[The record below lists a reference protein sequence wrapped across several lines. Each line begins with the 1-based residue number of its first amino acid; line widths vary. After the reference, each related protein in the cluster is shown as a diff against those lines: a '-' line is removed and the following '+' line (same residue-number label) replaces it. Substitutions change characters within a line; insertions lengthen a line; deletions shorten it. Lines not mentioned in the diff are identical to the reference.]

1 MEESY
6 HIISNQLGK
15 DQHSKVYKIKGYHS
29 GIELIIKIYEDSRLI
44 HYNNETNIL
53 TLLNNSY
60 NTNDNNNIFIM
71 FKNIHFN
78 HNLFPIP
85 KEIKGNHLEF
95 LFYNFLPKLSL
106 LDYITNIDNQIKEI
120 HAKFLC
126 YKLLQEIE
134 KLHSINISHNKL
146 DISNIMFDDEF
157 NLKIIHFSEANIIN
171 DKYDKNKDLFLLG
184 QNIAK
189 ILSSKKFGTINYS
202 KKYNKYFIYGSDKG
216 KKLYMEES
224 KFWNTLKTLYNIN
237 ISEKFINF
245 FHILIDAKKSK
256 QTININELLKNE
268 WLEEIKQD
276 LEFIENTFKKDFKIF
291 YEEIIEDNIE
301 KNKINI
307 DIKNILDE
315 SQEMSEENFKYPKAN
330 YDFVCYNVREG
341 DDKDFKN
348 IMRKNENDFVKF
360 DYGKDKEEENL
371 NLRKKNDIKK
381 YKMTESS
388 EEEKEILSS
397 KDKEKSKTKKKKL
410 NEEKKSKKKLKK
422 KKELEESEEKEEEE
436 EEEEESSKEK
446 KPKRK
451 YKRIELSEEEEEE
464 FSQKENWKKPPKKKK
479 VYEEKE
485 ESSEEEEKESS
496 EEKKPKRKYKR
507 IELSEEEE
515 EEFSQKEKMEQNPQK
530 TKLYEE
536 KEELSEEEKGKRKKL
551 TEEQKELSDEEIVKK
566 KLKEEEMLDDI
577 ESSEYMEKEEER
589 GEEEDEEEESSKE
602 KKVRKKFR
610 MIQLSEEEK
619 EESSDEEKNIKKL
632 KKKELLKEKEES
644 SEEERYESSKEAK
657 RKCKYKNKELNLEE
671 TNKRKSIRKMKYK
684 MEEYPSRLVYGAD
697 LGNIQLSIEKEE
709 KTGKK
714 EEYQYEKLLNIKE
727 INPESNVEKG
737 GIEHKEAFYK
747 PKKEDFNYL
756 ELNIKN
762 KDNKDIKRPIFNFI
776 TKLKEKIKEEYKRIG
791 IKININN
798 INDLSFIISY
808 EFKIADFNGDEIEFL
823 DDNFEKKV
831 KKLQKFEIKVELLKG
846 DKNLYL
852 LYKINQYYLIFNG
865 ISIDKEE
872 FYEHL
877 IILKRISKDLL
888 LK

>member
-6 HIISNQLGK
+6 RIITNQLGK
-15 DQHSKVYKIKGYHS
+15 DQHSKVYKIKGNHS

-189 ILSSKKFGTINYS
+189 ILSSKKFGTIIYS

-224 KFWNTLKTLYNIN
+224 KFWKTLKTLYNIN

-291 YEEIIEDNIE
+291 YEEIIKDNIE

-307 DIKNILDE
+307 DIKDILDE

-330 YDFVCYNVREG
+330 NDFVCYNVREG

-348 IMRKNENDFVKF
+348 IMRKNENDFVKY

-371 NLRKKNDIKK
+371 NLRKKKDIKK
-381 YKMTESS
+381 YKMTESRK
-388 EEEKEILSS
+388 EEKETLSS
-397 KDKEKSKTKKKKL
+397 KDKEKSKTKKKKI
-410 NEEKKSKKKLKK
+410 NEEKKSKKKE
-422 KKELEESEEKEEEE
+422 ELEESEKKEEEE

-515 EEFSQKEKMEQNPQK
+515 EEFSQKEKMDKNPQK

-536 KEELSEEEKGKRKKL
+536 KEQLIEEEKGKRKKL

-684 MEEYPSRLVYGAD
+684 MEEYPSR
-697 LGNIQLSIEKEE
+697 
-709 KTGKK
+709 
-714 EEYQYEKLLNIKE
+714 
-727 INPESNVEKG
+727 
-737 GIEHKEAFYK
+737 
-747 PKKEDFNYL
+747 
-756 ELNIKN
+756 
-762 KDNKDIKRPIFNFI
+762 DNKDIKRPIFNFI

-798 INDLSFIISY
+798 ISELSFIISY
-808 EFKIADFNGDEIEFL
+808 ELKIADFNGDEIEFL

-877 IILKRISKDLL
+877 IILKEISKDLL
-888 LK
+888 LKQQKKSYVN